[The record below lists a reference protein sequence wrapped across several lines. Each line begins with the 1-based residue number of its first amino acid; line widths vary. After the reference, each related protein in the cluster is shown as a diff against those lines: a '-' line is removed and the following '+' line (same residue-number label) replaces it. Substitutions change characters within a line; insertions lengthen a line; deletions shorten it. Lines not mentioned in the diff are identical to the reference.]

1 MPDAYV
7 GKNIYIRDTIEGFN
21 EGSNNWYTTVALPI
35 QVTDQIHIRW
45 SKYTPGKATSAY
57 LHN

>member
-7 GKNIYIRDTIEGFN
+7 GKNIYIRDTIEGFI

-35 QVTDQIHIRW
+35 QVTDQQAQALFSLARAA
-45 SKYTPGKATSAY
+45 GV
-57 LHN
+57 